1 MEDFQQELLSIKRK
15 VTAFVDKMGL
25 AGPELTVTS
34 LMVACI
40 GWNLKVTEKRVFVT
54 ISGTFFRALG

>member
-1 MEDFQQELLSIKRK
+1 MKRK

-40 GWNLKVTEKRVFVT
+40 GWSLRVTERTVFVT
-54 ISGTFFRALG
+54 VSGTLSRALV

>member
-1 MEDFQQELLSIKRK
+1 MEDFQQESSSIKRK

-40 GWNLKVTEKRVFVT
+40 GWSLRETERRVFVT
-54 ISGTFFRALG
+54 VSGTLSRALV

>member
-1 MEDFQQELLSIKRK
+1 MKRN
-15 VTAFVDKMGL
+15 VTVLVGKTGL

-40 GWNLKVTEKRVFVT
+40 GRSLRMTERRVFVT
-54 ISGTFFRALG
+54 VSGTLSRAPV